1 MPEGIEYYIQRNEYL
16 EKENASLKE
25 RILAYEKDYA
35 LFENK
40 YALLDAKNN
49 YIQAQLDQLKRMIFG
64 AKSERFMPEAI
75 PGQMMLELGA
85 DPTLQIIEGHPT
97 PVGSYSRGGQK
108 ASLENKP
115 VRSLLPA
122 DLPRQEIIIEPRQ
135 DISDCKKIG
144 EEITETLELELPKL
158 VVLRY
163 VRPKYVKSDGSTI
176 LIGELPSVPIQK
188 GMAGPKLLA
197 HVVISKFVDH
207 LPVYRQVK
215 QFSRWGIELPDSTV
229 YGWITGTCKLLE
241 PLYECLKNRS
251 LSSNYLQA
259 DESPLQV
266 LTKEKKGKT
275 HRGYMW
281 VYHSPPKKM
290 VLFDYRPGRN
300 KEGPEEL
307 LKNYQ
312 GFLQT
317 DGYQVYDD
325 FANTPGITLV
335 GCMAHARRYFEQALK
350 NDRQT
355 AEYMMQRFGSL
366 YDLEREMRKSVISA
380 EEIAVRRTEEAVP
393 VLEEM
398 KLFMKSSI
406 TRVTPQSPIGKA
418 IGYALPRWEKLCLYT
433 QHGELNIDN
442 NLVENQIRPMAIG
455 RKNYLF
461 AGSHESAQR
470 SAMLY
475 SFMGTC
481 KLNGVDPEKWLT
493 DVLRKIP
500 ETKLPDL
507 HTLLPNN
514 YAQPAPLQNS

>member
-1 MPEGIEYYIQRNEYL
+1 MPEGIEYYIQ
-16 EKENASLKE
+16 
-25 RILAYEKDYA
+25 
-35 LFENK
+35 ENK
-40 YALLDAKNN
+40 ELKDQVELFKQKNN
-49 YIQAQLDQLKRMIFG
+49 YLQAQLDQLKRMIFG
-64 AKSERFMPEAI
+64 AKSERFVPEAI

-85 DPTLQIIEGHPT
+85 GPALEIIDGHPT

-108 ASLENKP
+108 TAVENKP

-122 DLPRQEIIIEPRQ
+122 DLPRQEIIIEPEE
-135 DISDCKKIG
+135 DISGCRKIG
-144 EEITETLELELPKL
+144 EEITETLELELPQL
-158 VVLRY
+158 VILRY

-176 LIGELPSVPIQK
+176 LIGELPSMPIQK

-197 HVVISKFVDH
+197 HVVISKYVDH

-215 QFSRWGIELPDSTV
+215 QFSRWGIELPDSTI

-241 PLYECLKNRS
+241 PLYECLKTRS

-266 LTKEKKGKT
+266 MTKEKKGKT

-307 LKNYQ
+307 LKNYR

-335 GCMAHARRYFEQALK
+335 GCMAHARRYFEQALN

-355 AEYMMQRFGSL
+355 AEYVMQRFGLL
-366 YDLEREMRKSVISA
+366 YDLEREMRDSGNSV
-380 EEIAVRRTEEAVP
+380 EEIAKRRTEEALP

-398 KLFMKSSI
+398 KQFMKSAI

-418 IGYALPRWEKLCLYT
+418 IGYALPRWEKLSLYT
-433 QHGELNIDN
+433 KHGELNIDN
-442 NLVENQIRPMAIG
+442 NLVENQIRPLAIG
-455 RKNYLF
+455 RKNYMF

-500 ETKLPDL
+500 DTKLSEL

-514 YAQPAPLQNS
+514 YAQSAPLQNS

>member
-1 MPEGIEYYIQRNEYL
+1 MPEGIEYYIQENEYL
-16 EKENASLKE
+16 KN
-25 RILAYEKDYA
+25 RVVF
-35 LFENK
+35 FENK
-40 YALLDAKNN
+40 DAESEARIN
-49 YIQAQLDQLKRMIFG
+49 YLQAQLDQLKRMIFG
-64 AKSERFMPEAI
+64 AKSERFVPSTI
-75 PGQMMLELGA
+75 PGQMMLELGS
-85 DPTLQIIEGHPT
+85 DPVLEIIDGHVT
-97 PVGSYSRGGQK
+97 AVESYSRGGQK
-108 ASLENKP
+108 AALENKP

-122 DLPRQEIIIEPRQ
+122 DLPRQEIIIEPKE
-135 DISDCKKIG
+135 DISGCRKIG

-163 VRPKYVKSDGSTI
+163 VRPKYVKADGSTI
-176 LIGELPSVPIQK
+176 LIGELPCKPIEK

-215 QFSRWGIELPDSTV
+215 QFSRWGIQLPDSTI

-241 PLYECLKNRS
+241 PLYECLKNQV
-251 LSSNYLQA
+251 LTSNYLQA
-259 DESPLQV
+259 DESPIQV

-290 VLFDYRPGRN
+290 VLFDYRKGRN

-307 LKNYQ
+307 LKNYR

-325 FANTPGITLV
+325 FANKPGITLV
-335 GCMAHARRYFEQALK
+335 GCMAHARRYFEQALN

-355 AEYMMQRFGSL
+355 AEYMMQRFGLL
-366 YDLEREMRKSVISA
+366 YDLESEIRETEISA
-380 EEIAVRRTEEAVP
+380 EEIVKRRTEEALP
-393 VLEEM
+393 VLDEM
-398 KLFMKSSI
+398 KQYMKSSI
-406 TRVTPQSPIGKA
+406 TRITPQSTIGKA
-418 IGYALPRWEKLCLYT
+418 IGYALPRWEKLSLYT
-433 QHGELNIDN
+433 RHGELKIDN
-442 NLVENQIRPMAIG
+442 NLVENQIRPLAIG

-481 KLNGVDPEKWLT
+481 KLNGVDPEMWLT
-493 DVLRKIP
+493 DVLIKIP
-500 ETKLPDL
+500 DTKLSDL

-514 YAQPAPLQNS
+514 YAQSGLLQNS